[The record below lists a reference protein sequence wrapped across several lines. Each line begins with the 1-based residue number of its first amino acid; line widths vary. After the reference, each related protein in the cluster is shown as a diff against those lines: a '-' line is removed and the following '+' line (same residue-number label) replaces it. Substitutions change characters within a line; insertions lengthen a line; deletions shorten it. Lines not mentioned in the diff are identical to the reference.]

1 MGKDN
6 YAFDRQL
13 IGWVDIAKWIV
24 IFLGKVCHCIPD
36 ATSSI
41 NRENER

>member
-1 MGKDN
+1 MLLTDRQT
-6 YAFDRQL
+6 DRQL

-24 IFLGKVCHCIPD
+24 IFLGNVCYCIPD